1 MTERIWLKIGEAAAA
16 IGATPKELRYWER
29 VIPELRPRRSSGNLR
44 YYHVDELPRLRRV
57 REWIT
62 EGLTVADCRVLFT
75 TGQLTRPLLGLEEPE
90 APSGIAVPV
99 DTLPTE
105 APQPKRR
112 RPAMHRVP
120 ATANATTSD
129 TRVERPR
136 HPELAPVLKALRSLA
151 TRLSQPPR
159 AASPASPP
167 AFILD
172 PNEVQS

>member
-1 MTERIWLKIGEAAAA
+1 MTERVWLKIGEAAAA
-16 IGATPKELRYWER
+16 IGASPKELRYWER

-75 TGQLTRPLLGLEEPE
+75 TGQLTRPLLGLEEAE
-90 APSGIAVPV
+90 APAGIAAPM
-99 DTLPTE
+99 DALPAE
-105 APQPKRR
+105 APPPKRR
-112 RPAMHRVP
+112 RPAMHRVA
-120 ATANATTSD
+120 ATATASD
-129 TRVERPR
+129 VQAERPR
-136 HPELAPVLKALRSLA
+136 HPELAPVIKALRSLA
-151 TRLSQPPR
+151 ARLSQPPR
-159 AASPASPP
+159 AASPASSP